1 MTSRIQDEIRQS
13 RPFKNVASEAHVSLL
28 RTADLVA
35 REIADILKPFG
46 VSATQ
51 YNVLRILRG
60 AGPAGL
66 ACGEIG
72 ERMITQDPDITR
84 LLDRMEKAGWIDRT
98 RDSRDRRV
106 VMTRLTK
113 QGKKLTDELDEPLAR
128 VERQRLK
135 QVGEKRLRELV
146 ELLDVLRESR
156 A

>member
-1 MTSRIQDEIRQS
+1 MTSKIQDEIKQS
-13 RPFKNVASEAHVSLL
+13 KPFKTVAAEAHVSLL

-35 REIADILKPFG
+35 REVAEALKPYG
-46 VSATQ
+46 VSPTQ

-60 AGPAGL
+60 AGPSGL

-72 ERMITQDPDITR
+72 GRMITQDPDITR
-84 LLDRMEKAGWIDRT
+84 LLDRMEKVGWIERA

-106 VMTRLTK
+106 VTTRLTK
-113 QGKKLTDELDEPLAR
+113 QGKKIIDELEEPLNR

-135 QVGEKRLRELV
+135 RVGEKRLRELV
-146 ELLDVLRESR
+146 ELLDAVREST

>member
-1 MTSRIQDEIRQS
+1 MTSKIQDEIKQS
-13 RPFKNVASEAHVSLL
+13 KPFKTVAAEALVSLL

-35 REIADILKPFG
+35 REVAEVLKPYG
-46 VSATQ
+46 VSPTQ

-60 AGPAGL
+60 AGPSGL

-72 ERMITQDPDITR
+72 GRMITQDPDITR
-84 LLDRMEKAGWIDRT
+84 LLDRMEKAGWIERT

-106 VMTRLTK
+106 VTTRLTK
-113 QGKKLTDELDEPLAR
+113 QGKKIIDELEEPLNR

-135 QVGEKRLRELV
+135 KVGEKRLRELV
-146 ELLDVLRESR
+146 QLLDIVREST